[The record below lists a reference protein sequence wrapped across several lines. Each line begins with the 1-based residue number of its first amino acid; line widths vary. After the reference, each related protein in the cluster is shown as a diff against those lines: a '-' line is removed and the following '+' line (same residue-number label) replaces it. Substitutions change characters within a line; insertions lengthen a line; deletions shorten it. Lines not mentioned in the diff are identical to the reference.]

1 MKHQAKWAGQ
11 IRHVLTVIGGAL
23 IAGGYADES
32 TIQEILGGV
41 MAATGL
47 ILSWTSTAKKI
58 GEGDPK

>member
-47 ILSWTSTAKKI
+47 ILSWTSKAKKI